1 MKPAPFK
8 MFRPTSL
15 EEALDLLARHDGGA
29 KIIAG
34 GQSLVPLMNLR
45 LATPE
50 ILVDLGRIASLR
62 GVREE
67 GNDLVIGAMTR
78 QSQILVDPLFR
89 KFAPLICQAAAHI
102 GHVQTR
108 ARGTIGGSI
117 SHADPAAELPM
128 VMVALKA
135 TMVVRSGRGERRV
148 AASGFFKSA
157 LTTAL
162 AGDEVLCEIVVPKA
176 HQAARTSFREL
187 SRRHGDFAIASAAA
201 QLSDVDG
208 KPTLVGSIGGIS
220 ETPHACAAL
229 GRLSLGGMAQDHEIE
244 AAVTEELDA
253 IELLSDIY
261 AGADYRRQVAAV
273 LLGDCLREVL
283 TR

>member
-8 MFRPTSL
+8 MFRPSSL
-15 EEALDLLARHDGGA
+15 EEALDLLAQHDGSA

-50 ILVDLGRIASLR
+50 ILIDLGKISDLR
-62 GVREE
+62 GVREAGE
-67 GNDLVIGAMTR
+67 NLVIGAMTR
-78 QSQILVDPLFR
+78 QSRMIVDPLF
-89 KFAPLICQAAAHI
+89 KQFAPLLCQAAAYI

-128 VMVALKA
+128 VMVALNA
-135 TMVVRSGRGERRV
+135 TMVVRSARGERRV
-148 AASGFFKSA
+148 AASGFFESA
-157 LTTAL
+157 LATAL
-162 AGDEVLCEIVVPKA
+162 AGDEVLCEIMVPKA

-187 SRRHGDFAIASAAA
+187 SRRHGDFAIASAAV
-201 QLSDVDG
+201 QLSNVEG
-208 KPTLVGSIGGIS
+208 RPTLVGSIGGIS
-220 ETPHACAAL
+220 EKPHACAVL
-229 GRLSLGGMAQDHEIE
+229 GRLNLDGTARDDEIE
-244 AAVTEELDA
+244 AAVTEELDT

-261 AGADYRRQVAAV
+261 ASADYRRKVAAV

-283 TR
+283 IQ

>member
-8 MFRPTSL
+8 MFRPTSP

-50 ILVDLGRIASLR
+50 ILIDLGRISSLR

-78 QSQILVDPLFR
+78 QSQILVDPLFK

-135 TMVVRSGRGERRV
+135 TMVVRSVRGERRV
-148 AASGFFKSA
+148 AACGFFESA

-162 AGDEVLCEIVVPKA
+162 AGDEVLCEIMVPKA

-187 SRRHGDFAIASAAA
+187 SRRHGDFAIVSAAA

-220 ETPHACAAL
+220 ETPHACAVL
-229 GRLSLGGMAQDHEIE
+229 GRLNLGGMAQDHEIE
-244 AAVTEELDA
+244 ATVTEELDA

-261 AGADYRRQVAAV
+261 ASADYRRQIAAV

>member
-15 EEALDLLARHDGGA
+15 EEALDLLAQHDGGA

-50 ILVDLGRIASLR
+50 ILVDLGRISSLR
-62 GVREE
+62 GAREE

-128 VMVALKA
+128 VTVALKA
-135 TMVVRSGRGERRV
+135 TMVVRSVRGERRV
-148 AASGFFKSA
+148 PASGFFESA
-157 LTTAL
+157 LATAL
-162 AGDEVLCEIVVPKA
+162 AGDEVLCEIMVPKA

-201 QLSDVDG
+201 QLSDIDG

-229 GRLSLGGMAQDHEIE
+229 GRLNLGGTAQDHEIE
-244 AAVTEELDA
+244 AAVTQELEA
-253 IELLSDIY
+253 AELLSDIY
-261 AGADYRRQVAAV
+261 ASADYRRQVAAV

-283 TR
+283 SR

>member
-8 MFRPTSL
+8 MFRPASL
-15 EEALDLLARHDGGA
+15 EEALDLLAQHDGGA

-50 ILVDLGRIASLR
+50 ILIDLGKISGLR
-62 GVREE
+62 GVRDE
-67 GNDLVIGAMTR
+67 GDDLVIGAMTR

-89 KFAPLICQAAAHI
+89 KFAPLICQAASHI

-128 VMVALKA
+128 VMVALNA
-135 TMVVRSGRGERRV
+135 TMVVRSARGERRV
-148 AASGFFKSA
+148 AASGFFESA
-157 LTTAL
+157 LATAL
-162 AGDEVLCEIVVPKA
+162 AGDEVLCEIIVPKA

-187 SRRHGDFAIASAAA
+187 SRRHGDFAIASAAV

-220 ETPHACAAL
+220 ETPHACVVL
-229 GRLSLGGMAQDHEIE
+229 GRLNLGGMAKDHEIE
-244 AAVTEELDA
+244 VAVVEELDA

-261 AGADYRRQVAAV
+261 ASADYRRKVAAV

-283 TR
+283 IR